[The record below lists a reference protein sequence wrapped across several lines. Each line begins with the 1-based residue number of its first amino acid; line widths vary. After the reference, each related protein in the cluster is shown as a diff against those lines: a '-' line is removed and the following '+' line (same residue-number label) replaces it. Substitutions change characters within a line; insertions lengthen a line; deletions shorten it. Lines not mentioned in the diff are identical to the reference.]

1 MLNRRSVLA
10 ASMALGACADI
21 PAGNAATAPRLL
33 PAPELAALAPP
44 APREFRAA
52 WVATVANIDWP
63 SKKGL
68 TTAQQQAEMRLLLDK
83 AVALNLNA
91 IILQIRTSADA
102 FYPSKL
108 EPWSEYLSGTQ
119 GQPPSPFYDPLALW
133 IAEAHQRGL
142 ELHAWFNPFRAR
154 QSNGRSAAHASHVSR
169 TQPQWVKRYGDQLW
183 IDPGEPAAAD
193 HTVAVFKDVLQ
204 RYDVD
209 GIHIDDYF
217 YPYPI
222 PLPGSDP
229 AAKLDLDFPDDA
241 AWLRFLGNG
250 GNPISPSAAGTQ
262 SAPRGGQAG
271 LGSGPTPGLVSR
283 ADWRRQNVD
292 QLIERLHTMIR
303 TTKPHVRF
311 GISPFGLG
319 KPALR
324 PEGIAGFSQ
333 YDKLYADAER
343 WLTEG
348 WLDYW
353 VPQLYWP
360 MAQKPQAFGVL
371 LDYWLSQNPKGRHIW
386 PGIFTSRVTDK
397 ADSWPVEEIV
407 GQIAMLR
414 ERAPASSGHA
424 HFSMVALKENRRGL
438 SDALTA
444 GPYATPA
451 VVPATPWLGVS
462 APVSAVP
469 ALSALP
475 NGLLQLRLNGS
486 ANQTQAVWLKYGE
499 RWEFRVGTD
508 LRLTAAGLS
517 GVVVSAIDR
526 LGNEGRREGY
536 SLR

>member
-1 MLNRRSVLA
+1 MVMMNRRTALA
-10 ASMALGACADI
+10 SGLALSACAEI
-21 PAGNAATAPRLL
+21 PAGKVGSAVSPGLGTDPGSSAQPRLN

-68 TTAQQQAEMRLLLDK
+68 TTAQQQAEIRVLLDK
-83 AVALNLNA
+83 AVALKLNA

-108 EPWSEYLSGTQ
+108 EPWSEYLTGTQ
-119 GQPPSPFYDPLALW
+119 GQPPSPFYDPLAMW
-133 IAEAHQRGL
+133 IDEAHQRGL

-154 QSNGRSAAHASHVSR
+154 QSTGRSAAHASHLSR

-209 GIHIDDYF
+209 GLHIDDYF

-222 PLPGSDP
+222 PLPSSLATTDP
-229 AAKLDLDFPDDA
+229 APKLDLDFPDDP
-241 AWLRFLGNG
+241 AWLRFLSGG
-250 GNPISPSAAGTQ
+250 GN
-262 SAPRGGQAG
+262 
-271 LGSGPTPGLVSR
+271 LSR

-292 QLIERLHTMIR
+292 QLVERLHGMIR
-303 TTKPHVRF
+303 AIKPHVRF

-324 PEGIAGFSQ
+324 PEGIVGFSQ

-343 WLTEG
+343 WLAEG
-348 WLDYW
+348 WLDYF

-371 LDYWLSQNPKGRHIW
+371 LDYWLGQNPKGRHIW
-386 PGIFTSRVTDK
+386 PGLFTSRITDK
-397 ADSWPVEEIV
+397 PESWPVDEIV
-407 GQIAMLR
+407 GQIAAQ
-414 ERAPASSGHA
+414 RARSPASSGHA
-424 HFSMVALKENRRGL
+424 HFSIVALKDNRRGL
-438 SDALTA
+438 SDALMA

-451 VVPATPWLGVS
+451 LVPASPWLGVS

-469 ALSALP
+469 ALTAMP
-475 NGLLQLRLNGS
+475 GGQLRLRLDTS
-486 ANQTQAVWLKYGE
+486 PAHTQAVWLKYGE
-499 RWEFRVGTD
+499 RWEFRLGTD
-508 LRLTAAGLS
+508 LRLNAAGLT
-517 GVVVSAIDR
+517 GIVVSAIDR

-536 SLR
+536 SIR

>member
-1 MLNRRSVLA
+1 
-10 ASMALGACADI
+10 MALAACADI
-21 PAGNAATAPRLL
+21 PAGNVTAAPRLL

-52 WVATVANIDWP
+52 WVATVTNIDWP

-68 TTAQQQAEMRLLLDK
+68 TSAQQQAEMRVLLDQ

-102 FYPSKL
+102 FYPSRL
-108 EPWSEYLSGTQ
+108 EPWSEYLTGTQ
-119 GQPPSPFYDPLALW
+119 GQPPSPLYDPLALW

-142 ELHAWFNPFRAR
+142 ELHAWLNPFRAR
-154 QSNGRSAAHASHVSR
+154 QSMGRSEAHASHLSR

-222 PLPGSDP
+222 PVPGSDP
-229 AAKLDLDFPDDA
+229 LAKLDLDFPDDQ
-241 AWLRFLGNG
+241 AWLRFLTNG
-250 GNPISPSAAGTQ
+250 GNPMSPPAAGTQ
-262 SAPRGGQAG
+262 PAPRGGQAG
-271 LGSGPTPGLVSR
+271 LGSGPAPGLLSR

-292 QLIERLHTMIR
+292 QLIERLHNMIR
-303 TTKPHVRF
+303 ATKPQVRF

-343 WLTEG
+343 WLAEG
-348 WLDYW
+348 WLDYL

-371 LDYWLSQNPKGRHIW
+371 LDYWLGQNPKGRHVW
-386 PGIFTSRVTDK
+386 PGLFTSRITDK
-397 ADSWPVEEIV
+397 PESWPVAEIV
-407 GQIAMLR
+407 GQIAAQR

-424 HFSMVALKENRRGL
+424 HFSIVALKENRRGL
-438 SDALTA
+438 SDALKA

-451 VVPATPWLGVS
+451 LVPASPWLGIS

-469 ALSALP
+469 VLTALP
-475 NGLLQLRLNGS
+475 GGLLQLRLAGR
-486 ANQTQAVWLKYGE
+486 AVQTQAVWLKYGE
-499 RWEFRVGTD
+499 RWEFRIGTD
-508 LRLTAAGLS
+508 LRLTAAGLN
-517 GVVVSAIDR
+517 GIVVSAVDR
-526 LGNEGRREGY
+526 VGNEGRREGY
-536 SLR
+536 SIR

>member
-1 MLNRRSVLA
+1 MLMINRRTALA
-10 ASMALGACADI
+10 SGFALTACAEI
-21 PAGNAATAPRLL
+21 PAGSVVNASPRLL

-83 AVALNLNA
+83 AVAMNLNA

-108 EPWSEYLSGTQ
+108 EPWSEYLTGTQ

-154 QSNGRSAAHASHVSR
+154 QSNGRGEAGANHVSR

-222 PLPGSDP
+222 PLPGSDST
-229 AAKLDLDFPDDA
+229 AKLDLDFPDDP
-241 AWLRFLGNG
+241 AWLRFLSHG
-250 GNPISPSAAGTQ
+250 GN
-262 SAPRGGQAG
+262 
-271 LGSGPTPGLVSR
+271 LGR

-303 TTKPHVRF
+303 TIKPQVRF

-324 PEGIAGFSQ
+324 PAGIVGFSQ

-343 WLTEG
+343 WLAEG
-348 WLDYW
+348 WLDYF
-353 VPQLYWP
+353 VPQLYWQ
-360 MAQKPQAFGVL
+360 MAPKPQAFGVL
-371 LDYWLSQNPKGRHIW
+371 LDYWIAQNPKGRHIW
-386 PGIFTSRVTDK
+386 PGLFTSRITDK
-397 ADSWPVEEIV
+397 PDSWPVDEII
-407 GQIAMLR
+407 GQIAAQR

-424 HFSMVALKENRRGL
+424 HFSIVALKENRRGL
-438 SDALTA
+438 SEALKA
-444 GPYATPA
+444 GPYAGPA
-451 VVPATPWLGVS
+451 LVPASPWLGVS

-469 ALSALP
+469 QLSSLAG
-475 NGLLQLRLNGS
+475 GLLRLRLDSGG
-486 ANQTQAVWLKYGE
+486 ANTQAVWLKYGE

-508 LRLTAAGLS
+508 LRLTAAGLT
-517 GVVVSAIDR
+517 GIVVSAIDR
-526 LGNEGRREGY
+526 VGNEGRREGY

>member
-1 MLNRRSVLA
+1 MSVNRRSVLA
-10 ASMALGACADI
+10 SSMALAACADI
-21 PAGNAATAPRLL
+21 TAATPRLS

-68 TTAQQQAEMRLLLDK
+68 STAQQQAEMRVMLDR

-91 IILQIRTSADA
+91 IVLQIRTSADA
-102 FYPSKL
+102 FYPSAL
-108 EPWSEYLSGTQ
+108 EPWSEYLTGTQ
-119 GQPPSPFYDPLALW
+119 GQPPAPFYDPLALW

-154 QSNGRSAAHASHVSR
+154 QNNARAEASARHVSR
-169 TQPQWVKRYGDQLW
+169 SQPTWVKKYGDQFW

-222 PLPGSDP
+222 ADP
-229 AAKLDLDFPDDA
+229 ATKLDIDFPDDP
-241 AWLRFLGNG
+241 AWLAYIQSG
-250 GNPISPSAAGTQ
+250 GP
-262 SAPRGGQAG
+262 
-271 LGSGPTPGLVSR
+271 LLR

-292 QLIERLHTMIR
+292 QLVERIHAVIR
-303 TTKPHVRF
+303 ATKPQVRF

-324 PEGIAGFSQ
+324 PAGIAGFSQ

-343 WLTEG
+343 WLAAG
-348 WLDYW
+348 WLDYF

-360 MAQKPQAFGVL
+360 MAQKPQAFAVL
-371 LDYWLSQNPKGRHIW
+371 LDYWLAQNPKGRHLW
-386 PGIFTSRVTDK
+386 PGLFTSRITDK
-397 ADSWPVEEIV
+397 ADSWPVDEIT
-407 GQIAMLR
+407 GQIAATR
-414 ERAPASSGHA
+414 ERAPAAGGHV

-438 SDALTA
+438 NDALKA
-444 GPYATPA
+444 GPYAGQA
-451 VVPATPWLGVS
+451 LVPATPWLGVS
-462 APVSAVP
+462 APAAP
-469 ALSALP
+469 QPQLAAAA
-475 NGLLQLRLNGS
+475 GAALQLRLIGGS
-486 ANQTQAVWLKYGE
+486 GHHAIWLRYGE
-499 RWEFRVGTD
+499 RWEFHVGNKA
-508 LRLTAAGLS
+508 LNAPASGLTGL
-517 GVVVSAIDR
+517 VVSSIDR

-536 SLR
+536 ALR